1 MRLSLY
7 TTEEQKELF
16 LVTDQKVAT
25 TSLQHPAASE
35 LI

>member
-1 MRLSLY
+1 MKLFVY
-7 TTEEQKELF
+7 TTEQKELF
-16 LVTDQKVAT
+16 FVTDQKVAT

>member
-1 MRLSLY
+1 MKLFIY
-7 TTEEQKELF
+7 TIEEQNELF
-16 LVTDQKVAT
+16 FVTDQKVAT